1 MGKEEE
7 QKLRL
12 NLTLFPQLRGT
23 YSLKEGH
30 VNHLEKMI
38 GSAYHASK
46 TNREQL
52 KSVLNWTLECV
63 RYSDIITIF
72 DIRRET
78 QLDKKILSALLK
90 LQDMTLHQQ
99 LYLAM
104 IWDRVDLAEEKIFVH
119 GAETLGK
126 HNYGTQMSPFYSKA
140 SRLEKSLFTEEAKSF
155 RACKQLLHWWVLVR
169 RRGERIEVKRHI
181 SSSI

>member
-1 MGKEEE
+1 MEKEEE

-30 VNHLEKMI
+30 INHLEKMI

-119 GAETLGK
+119 GAETLGT

-155 RACKQLLHWWVLVR
+155 RACKQLLH
-169 RRGERIEVKRHI
+169 
-181 SSSI
+181 